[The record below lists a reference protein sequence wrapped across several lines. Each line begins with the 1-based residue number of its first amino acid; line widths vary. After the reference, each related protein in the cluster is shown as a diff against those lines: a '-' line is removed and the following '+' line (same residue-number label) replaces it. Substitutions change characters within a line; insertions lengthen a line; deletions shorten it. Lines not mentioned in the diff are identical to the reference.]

1 MELCPQGSCD
11 LVQQVVLSFS
21 AALPGVPT
29 AAYPCFCRDG
39 ASHITPFPTPPTQKS
54 PHYTQLSKALL
65 DRCGSQSMLPLNT
78 PGLENLL
85 LVATL
90 ARKMMKD
97 EPSRQEKQKLV

>member
-54 PHYTQLSKALL
+54 PHYTQLSSFCTIRNEIPTFYHFAFKYVEL
-65 DRCGSQSMLPLNT
+65 T
-78 PGLENLL
+78 PFWNHFF
-85 LVATL
+85 VHFTL
-90 ARKMMKD
+90 SWRD
-97 EPSRQEKQKLV
+97 E